1 MSDWHYQ
8 TAVVTGAASGL
19 GLAMA
24 RAFGRLGTQVVLGD
38 LPGAPLRQAVAQLS
52 AEGLRVQAVAVDV
65 TDIDSVQ
72 ALARQVD
79 EWGGADV
86 LCNNAGISGD
96 RPRECWAQD
105 PANWRR
111 VLDVNLLGVVHG
123 LNAFVPRMI
132 ASGRRCHIVNTASMG
147 ALIALPYIAPY
158 IASKHAVL
166 ALSQS
171 LRLELKQAA
180 ADIGVSVL
188 CPGLVNTA
196 MTGPGRDHPDSQCAA
211 PSDPAAAFAR
221 QVDNAL
227 GDAKVSAAD
236 VADEVVSAIRNRR
249 FRIMTHPGSLD
260 LARQH
265 WQQLLHRSNPEE
277 CL

>member
-24 RAFGRLGTQVVLGD
+24 RAFGRLGTQVVLAD
-38 LPGAPLRQAVAQLS
+38 LPGAPLRQAVAHLS

-86 LCNNAGISGD
+86 LCNNAGITGD

-123 LNAFVPRMI
+123 LHAFVPRMI
-132 ASGRRCHIVNTASMG
+132 TSGRRCHIVNTASMG

-158 IASKHAVL
+158 IASKHALL

-171 LRLELKQAA
+171 LRLELKQTA

-236 VADEVVSAIRNRR
+236 VADEVVSAICNRR

-260 LARQH
+260 LARRH